1 VLKVGLLKYR
11 SGLLHGHK
19 IKKKIMT
26 NFTAGDLSQLEAP
39 TTFLNFFA
47 VQKEK
52 EGKEEAEPLRV
63 ITIIISSAEQNFSFN
78 LSVSLISLLSIKH
91 DIQKFSERL
100 LTLSLLNRASS

>member
-1 VLKVGLLKYR
+1 
-11 SGLLHGHK
+11 
-19 IKKKIMT
+19 MT

-52 EGKEEAEPLRV
+52 EGKEEGKEEAEPLRV